1 MITRTID
8 RNFANMRLDRFLRKA
23 FPEESLSVF
32 FAVIRK
38 KKVRVNGVVGKANQ
52 MLVEG
57 DVVNIYENF
66 KSVKEDD
73 KCVGRESRQ
82 SSLGHDRDQH
92 LELEQSDNLKTKD
105 ERETQSDNPKTKDE
119 SSLKGEGLPLASAAE
134 AAPATP
140 SSGDTPQRPEAR
152 NATGFAKNKSTWG
165 VSDERRKTKDERLSS
180 WGAKELDFIIQTE
193 DYVIVNKPSGL
204 ASQPGSGTRPGESL
218 VEYLWEWGKREG
230 LDFKPTIAH
239 RLDQETSGMIIAA
252 LHGDTLRDFTRL
264 IREHEVDKYYFALI
278 KGNLKKDRGT
288 INESLLRTDN
298 AKGSKMLVGQDSD
311 KAKEAITHYRVKQ
324 HYEGYDLVKI
334 KLETGRMHQIRAHF
348 ASIGHPLLGDTR
360 YGDFALNREVKKQ
373 FGLNRL
379 FLHSCRLEFD
389 WEGEHKV
396 FDCPLPKE
404 LQNVIKQL
412 KPLRIER
419 PENNFEKSRR
429 RR

>member
-52 MLVEG
+52 MLIEG

-66 KSVKEDD
+66 KSVEAD
-73 KCVGRESRQ
+73 ESGSTNST
-82 SSLGHDRDQH
+82 SSTTLSLPERN
-92 LELEQSDNLKTKD
+92 LE
-105 ERETQSDNPKTKDE
+105 PKTI
-119 SSLKGEGLPLASAAE
+119 GIVEGPK
-134 AAPATP
+134 T
-140 SSGDTPQRPEAR
+140 
-152 NATGFAKNKSTWG
+152 TGFAKNKSTWG
-165 VSDERRKTKDERLSS
+165 KTATSAEKQAH
-180 WGAKELDFIIQTE
+180 WGAHELDFIIQTE

-218 VEYLWEWGKREG
+218 VEYLWEWGKKEG

-264 IREHEVDKYYFALI
+264 IREHEVDKYYFALV

-288 INESLLRTDN
+288 INESLLRTDS
-298 AKGSKMLVGQDSD
+298 AKGSKMLVGQEND
-311 KAKEAITHYRVKQ
+311 KAQTAITHYRVKQ

-404 LQNVIKQL
+404 LQNVINQL

>member
-66 KSVKEDD
+66 KSVSDETKMDPIAELQGDN
-73 KCVGRESRQ
+73 
-82 SSLGHDRDQH
+82 SLGNVILEGQSPDRIQEDF
-92 LELEQSDNLKTKD
+92 K
-105 ERETQSDNPKTKDE
+105 
-119 SSLKGEGLPLASAAE
+119 E
-134 AAPATP
+134 AANKP
-140 SSGDTPQRPEAR
+140 
-152 NATGFAKNKSTWG
+152 TGFAKNKSTWG
-165 VSDERRKTKDERLSS
+165 RHLTGAEKQAH
-180 WGAKELDFIIQTE
+180 WGAHELEFIVQTE

-218 VEYLWEWGKREG
+218 VEYLWEWGKKEC

-239 RLDQETSGMIIAA
+239 RLDQETSGLLIAA
-252 LHGDTLRDFTRL
+252 LHGDTLRDLTRL
-264 IREHEVDKYYFALI
+264 IREHEVDKFYFALV

-288 INESLLRTDN
+288 INESLLRTDS
-298 AKGSKMLVGQDSD
+298 AKGSKMLVGQDD
-311 KAKEAITHYRVKQ
+311 NKAQKAITHYRVKQ

-334 KLETGRMHQIRAHF
+334 ELETGRMHQIRAHF

-360 YGDFALNREVKKQ
+360 YGDFALNREVKKL

-389 WEGEHKV
+389 WQGEHKV
-396 FDCPLPKE
+396 YDCPLPKE

-412 KPLRIER
+412 KPIHFER
-419 PENNFEKSRR
+419 PENNFQRSRR
-429 RR
+429 R

>member
-32 FAVIRK
+32 FAVIRT

-66 KSVKEDD
+66 KSVS
-73 KCVGRESRQ
+73 ES
-82 SSLGHDRDQH
+82 
-92 LELEQSDNLKTKD
+92 D
-105 ERETQSDNPKTKDE
+105 ERRETRDE
-119 SSLKGEGLPLASAAE
+119 RNIKGESLPLASAAE

-140 SSGDTPQRPEAR
+140 SSGATPQRPDAK

-165 VSDERRKTKDERLSS
+165 RHLTGAEKQAH
-180 WGAKELDFIIQTE
+180 WGAHELDLIVQTE

-218 VEYLWEWGKREG
+218 VEYLWEWGRSEG

-239 RLDQETSGMIIAA
+239 RLDQETSGLIIAA
-252 LHGDTLRDFTRL
+252 LHGDTLRDFTRM
-264 IREHEVDKYYFALI
+264 IREHVVDKFYFALV

-288 INESLLRTDN
+288 ISESLLRTDS
-298 AKGSKMLVGQDSD
+298 AKGSKMLVGQDD
-311 KAKEAITHYRVKQ
+311 ENAQKAITHYRVKQ

-389 WEGEHKV
+389 WQGEHKV

-404 LQNVIKQL
+404 LRDVIKQL
-412 KPLRIER
+412 KPMRYER
-419 PENNFEKSRR
+419 PENNFERSRR
-429 RR
+429 R

>member
-66 KSVKEDD
+66 KSVSEDD
-73 KCVGRESRQ
+73 K
-82 SSLGHDRDQH
+82 
-92 LELEQSDNLKTKD
+92 
-105 ERETQSDNPKTKDE
+105 
-119 SSLKGEGLPLASAAE
+119 KGESLPLASAAE

-140 SSGDTPQRPEAR
+140 SSGDTPQRPDAK

-165 VSDERRKTKDERLSS
+165 RHLTGAEKQAH
-180 WGAKELDFIIQTE
+180 WGAHELDLVVQTE

-218 VEYLWEWGKREG
+218 VEYLWEWGRNEG

-239 RLDQETSGMIIAA
+239 RLDQETSGLIIAA
-252 LHGDTLRDFTRL
+252 LHGDTLRDFTRM
-264 IREHEVDKYYFALI
+264 IREHVVDKFYFALV

-288 INESLLRTDN
+288 ISESLLRTDS
-298 AKGSKMLVGQDSD
+298 AKGSKMLVGQDD
-311 KAKEAITHYRVKQ
+311 ENAQKAITHYRVKQ

-389 WEGEHKV
+389 WQGEHKV

-404 LQNVIKQL
+404 LRDVIKQL
-412 KPLRIER
+412 KPMRYER
-419 PENNFEKSRR
+419 PENNFQRSRR
-429 RR
+429 

>member
-66 KSVKEDD
+66 KSVSEI
-73 KCVGRESRQ
+73 
-82 SSLGHDRDQH
+82 
-92 LELEQSDNLKTKD
+92 
-105 ERETQSDNPKTKDE
+105 DE
-119 SSLKGEGLPLASAAE
+119 SSSKGEGLPLASAAE

-165 VSDERRKTKDERLSS
+165 KAATAAQKQAH
-180 WGAKELDFIIQTE
+180 WGAHELDFIIQTE

-288 INESLLRTDN
+288 INESLLRTDS
-298 AKGSKMLVGQDSD
+298 AKGSKMLVGQEND
-311 KAKEAITHYRVKQ
+311 KAQEAITHYRVKQ

-334 KLETGRMHQIRAHF
+334 QLETGRMHQIRAHF

-404 LQNVIKQL
+404 LQNIIKQL

-419 PENNFEKSRR
+419 PENNFQRSRR
-429 RR
+429 R

>member
-66 KSVKEDD
+66 KSVSDETKMDPITELQGDNNLNNVILEGQSPDRIQEDF
-73 KCVGRESRQ
+73 K
-82 SSLGHDRDQH
+82 
-92 LELEQSDNLKTKD
+92 
-105 ERETQSDNPKTKDE
+105 
-119 SSLKGEGLPLASAAE
+119 E
-134 AAPATP
+134 AANKP
-140 SSGDTPQRPEAR
+140 
-152 NATGFAKNKSTWG
+152 TGFAKNKSTWG
-165 VSDERRKTKDERLSS
+165 RHLTGAEKQAH
-180 WGAKELDFIIQTE
+180 WGAHELEFIVQTE

-218 VEYLWEWGKREG
+218 VEYLWEWGKKEC

-239 RLDQETSGMIIAA
+239 RLDQETSGLLIAA
-252 LHGDTLRDFTRL
+252 LHGDTLRDLTRL
-264 IREHEVDKYYFALI
+264 IREHEVDKFYFALV

-288 INESLLRTDN
+288 INESLLRTDS
-298 AKGSKMLVGQDSD
+298 AKGSKMLVGQDD
-311 KAKEAITHYRVKQ
+311 NKAQKAITHYRVKQ

-334 KLETGRMHQIRAHF
+334 ELETGRMHQIRAHF

-360 YGDFALNREVKKQ
+360 YGDFALNREVKKL

-389 WEGEHKV
+389 WQGEHKV
-396 FDCPLPKE
+396 YDCPLPKE

-412 KPLRIER
+412 KPIHFER
-419 PENNFEKSRR
+419 PENNFQKSHHK
-429 RR
+429 

>member
-66 KSVKEDD
+66 KSVEA
-73 KCVGRESRQ
+73 
-82 SSLGHDRDQH
+82 
-92 LELEQSDNLKTKD
+92 
-105 ERETQSDNPKTKDE
+105 DE
-119 SSLKGEGLPLASAAE
+119 SGSASSPTLIKPHE
-134 AAPATP
+134 PV
-140 SSGDTPQRPEAR
+140 E
-152 NATGFAKNKSTWG
+152 GFAKNKSTWG
-165 VSDERRKTKDERLSS
+165 KTATSAEKQAH
-180 WGAKELDFIIQTE
+180 WGAHELDFIIQTE

-204 ASQPGSGTRPGESL
+204 ASQPGSSTRPGESL
-218 VEYLWEWGKREG
+218 VEYLWEWGKKEG

-264 IREHEVDKYYFALI
+264 IREHEVDKYYFALV

-288 INESLLRTDN
+288 INESLLRTDS
-298 AKGSKMLVGQDSD
+298 AKGSKMLVGQESD
-311 KAKEAITHYRVKQ
+311 KAQKAITHYRVKQ

-404 LQNVIKQL
+404 LQNVINQL

>member
-52 MLVEG
+52 MLAEG

-66 KSVKEDD
+66 KSVNEDE
-73 KCVGRESRQ
+73 CG
-82 SSLGHDRDQH
+82 
-92 LELEQSDNLKTKD
+92 
-105 ERETQSDNPKTKDE
+105 
-119 SSLKGEGLPLASAAE
+119 LKGEGLPLASAAE

-140 SSGDTPQRPEAR
+140 SSGDTSPQRPDAK
-152 NATGFAKNKSTWG
+152 ATGFVKNKSTWG
-165 VSDERRKTKDERLSS
+165 RALTGAEKQAH
-180 WGAKELDFIIQTE
+180 WGAHELDLIVQTE
-193 DYVIVNKPSGL
+193 DYVVVNKPSGL

-218 VEYLWEWGKREG
+218 VEYLWEWGRNEG

-239 RLDQETSGMIIAA
+239 RLDQETSGLLVAA
-252 LHGDTLRDFTRL
+252 LHGDTLRDLTRL
-264 IREHEVDKYYFALI
+264 IREHEVEKFYFALV

-288 INESLLRTDN
+288 ISESLLRTDS
-298 AKGSKMLVGQDSD
+298 AKGSKMLVGQDD
-311 KAKEAITHYRVKQ
+311 EKAQKAITHYRVKQ

-389 WEGEHKV
+389 WNGEHKV

-404 LQNVIKQL
+404 LRNVIKQL
-412 KPLRIER
+412 KPIHYEH

-429 RR
+429 R

>member
-66 KSVKEDD
+66 KSVEADD
-73 KCVGRESRQ
+73 SGSA
-82 SSLGHDRDQH
+82 SSPTLIKPH
-92 LELEQSDNLKTKD
+92 EPVK
-105 ERETQSDNPKTKDE
+105 
-119 SSLKGEGLPLASAAE
+119 
-134 AAPATP
+134 
-140 SSGDTPQRPEAR
+140 
-152 NATGFAKNKSTWG
+152 GFAKNKSTWG
-165 VSDERRKTKDERLSS
+165 KTATSAEKQAH
-180 WGAKELDFIIQTE
+180 WGAHELDFIIQTE

-218 VEYLWEWGKREG
+218 VEYLWEWGKKEG

-264 IREHEVDKYYFALI
+264 IREHEVDKYYFALV

-288 INESLLRTDN
+288 INESLLRTDS
-298 AKGSKMLVGQDSD
+298 AKGSKMLVGQEND
-311 KAKEAITHYRVKQ
+311 KAQTAITHYRVKQ

-360 YGDFALNREVKKQ
+360 YGDFALNREVKKL

-379 FLHSCRLEFD
+379 LLHSCRLEFD

-404 LQNVIKQL
+404 LQNVINQL

>member
-66 KSVKEDD
+66 KSVSEDD
-73 KCVGRESRQ
+73 K
-82 SSLGHDRDQH
+82 
-92 LELEQSDNLKTKD
+92 
-105 ERETQSDNPKTKDE
+105 
-119 SSLKGEGLPLASAAE
+119 KGESLPLASAAE

-140 SSGDTPQRPEAR
+140 SSGDTPQRPDAKS
-152 NATGFAKNKSTWG
+152 ATGFAKNKSTWG
-165 VSDERRKTKDERLSS
+165 RHLTGAEKQAH
-180 WGAKELDFIIQTE
+180 WGAHELDLVVQTE

-218 VEYLWEWGKREG
+218 VEYLWEWGRNEG

-239 RLDQETSGMIIAA
+239 RLDQETSGLIIAA
-252 LHGDTLRDFTRL
+252 LHGDTLRDFTRM
-264 IREHEVDKYYFALI
+264 IREHVVDKFYFALV

-288 INESLLRTDN
+288 ISESLLRTDS
-298 AKGSKMLVGQDSD
+298 AKGSKMLVGQDD
-311 KAKEAITHYRVKQ
+311 ENAQKAITHYRVKQ

-360 YGDFALNREVKKQ
+360 YGDFALNREVKKL

-389 WEGEHKV
+389 WQGEHKV

-404 LQNVIKQL
+404 LRDVIKQL
-412 KPLRIER
+412 KPMRYER
-419 PENNFEKSRR
+419 PENNFERSRR
-429 RR
+429 R

>member
-38 KKVRVNGVVGKANQ
+38 KKVRVNGVIGKANQ

-66 KSVKEDD
+66 KSV
-73 KCVGRESRQ
+73 GST
-82 SSLGHDRDQH
+82 SSPTLTG
-92 LELEQSDNLKTKD
+92 E
-105 ERETQSDNPKTKDE
+105 ERNT
-119 SSLKGEGLPLASAAE
+119 KGESLPLA
-134 AAPATP
+134 
-140 SSGDTPQRPEAR
+140 SSGDTPPKGGHAHISAEALSGQRPQRPDAKS
-152 NATGFAKNKSTWG
+152 ATGFAKNKSTWG
-165 VSDERRKTKDERLSS
+165 RHLTGAEKQAH
-180 WGAKELDFIIQTE
+180 WGAHELDLVVQTE

-218 VEYLWEWGKREG
+218 VEYLWEWGRSEG

-239 RLDQETSGMIIAA
+239 RLDQETSGLIIAA
-252 LHGDTLRDFTRL
+252 LHGDTLRDFTRM
-264 IREHEVDKYYFALI
+264 IREHVVDKFYFALV

-288 INESLLRTDN
+288 ISESLLRTDS
-298 AKGSKMLVGQDSD
+298 AKGSKMLVGKDDENAQ
-311 KAKEAITHYRVKQ
+311 KAITHYRVKQ

-389 WEGEHKV
+389 WQGEHKV

-404 LQNVIKQL
+404 LRDVIKQL
-412 KPLRIER
+412 KPMRYER
-419 PENNFEKSRR
+419 H
-429 RR
+429 

>member
-66 KSVKEDD
+66 KSVSDD
-73 KCVGRESRQ
+73 
-82 SSLGHDRDQH
+82 DQ
-92 LELEQSDNLKTKD
+92 
-105 ERETQSDNPKTKDE
+105 
-119 SSLKGEGLPLASAAE
+119 KGESLPLASAAE

-140 SSGDTPQRPEAR
+140 SSGDTPQRPDAKS
-152 NATGFAKNKSTWG
+152 ATGFAKNKSTWG
-165 VSDERRKTKDERLSS
+165 RHLTGAEKQAH
-180 WGAKELDFIIQTE
+180 WGAHELDLVVQTE

-218 VEYLWEWGKREG
+218 VEYLWEWGRNEG

-239 RLDQETSGMIIAA
+239 RLDQETSGLIIAA
-252 LHGDTLRDFTRL
+252 LHGDTLRDFTRM
-264 IREHEVDKYYFALI
+264 IREHVVDKFYFALV

-288 INESLLRTDN
+288 ISESLLRTDS
-298 AKGSKMLVGQDSD
+298 AKGSKMLVSQDD
-311 KAKEAITHYRVKQ
+311 ENAQKAITHYRVKQ

-360 YGDFALNREVKKQ
+360 YGDFALNREVKKL

-389 WEGEHKV
+389 WQGEHKV

-404 LQNVIKQL
+404 LRDVIKQL
-412 KPLRIER
+412 KPMRYER
-419 PENNFEKSRR
+419 PENNFQRSRR
-429 RR
+429 

>member
-8 RNFANMRLDRFLRKA
+8 RNFANMRLDRYLRKA
-23 FPEESLSVF
+23 FPDESLSVF

-52 MLVEG
+52 MLAEG

-66 KSVKEDD
+66 KSV
-73 KCVGRESRQ
+73 GST
-82 SSLGHDRDQH
+82 SSPTLTG
-92 LELEQSDNLKTKD
+92 E
-105 ERETQSDNPKTKDE
+105 ERNT
-119 SSLKGEGLPLASAAE
+119 KGESLPLASAAE

-140 SSGDTPQRPEAR
+140 SSGATPPKGGHAHVSAEALSGQRPQRPEAKT
-152 NATGFAKNKSTWG
+152 AAGFAKNKSTWG
-165 VSDERRKTKDERLSS
+165 KSATAAQKQAH
-180 WGAKELDFIIQTE
+180 WGAHELDFVIQTE

-218 VEYLWEWGKREG
+218 VEYLWEWGRNEG

-288 INESLLRTDN
+288 INESLLRTDS
-298 AKGSKMLVGQDSD
+298 AKGSKMLVGQDDD
-311 KAKEAITHYRVKQ
+311 KAQEAITHYRVKQ

-389 WEGEHKV
+389 WQGEHKV

-404 LQNVIKQL
+404 LQSVIRQL
-412 KPLRIER
+412 KPLHIER
-419 PENNFEKSRR
+419 PENNFQRQRR
-429 RR
+429 R

>member
-66 KSVKEDD
+66 KSVS
-73 KCVGRESRQ
+73 ES
-82 SSLGHDRDQH
+82 
-92 LELEQSDNLKTKD
+92 D
-105 ERETQSDNPKTKDE
+105 ERRETRDE
-119 SSLKGEGLPLASAAE
+119 RNIKGESLPLASAAE

-140 SSGDTPQRPEAR
+140 SSGDTPQRPDAKS
-152 NATGFAKNKSTWG
+152 ATGFAKNKSTWG
-165 VSDERRKTKDERLSS
+165 HHLTGAEKQAH
-180 WGAKELDFIIQTE
+180 WGAHELDLVVQTE

-218 VEYLWEWGKREG
+218 VEYLWEWGRNEG

-239 RLDQETSGMIIAA
+239 RLDQETSGLIIAA
-252 LHGDTLRDFTRL
+252 LHGDTLRDFTRM
-264 IREHEVDKYYFALI
+264 IREHVVDKFYFALV

-288 INESLLRTDN
+288 ISESLLRTDS
-298 AKGSKMLVGQDSD
+298 AKGSKMLVGQDD
-311 KAKEAITHYRVKQ
+311 ENAQKAITHYRVKQ

-360 YGDFALNREVKKQ
+360 YGDFALNREVKKL

-389 WEGEHKV
+389 WQGEHKV

-404 LQNVIKQL
+404 LRDVIKQL
-412 KPLRIER
+412 KPMRYER
-419 PENNFEKSRR
+419 PENNFQRSRR
-429 RR
+429 

>member
-8 RNFANMRLDRFLRKA
+8 RNFANMRLDRYLRKA
-23 FPEESLSVF
+23 FPDESLSVF

-52 MLVEG
+52 MLAEG

-66 KSVKEDD
+66 KSVN
-73 KCVGRESRQ
+73 ES
-82 SSLGHDRDQH
+82 
-92 LELEQSDNLKTKD
+92 D
-105 ERETQSDNPKTKDE
+105 ERRETRDE
-119 SSLKGEGLPLASAAE
+119 RNINGESLPLASAAE

-140 SSGDTPQRPEAR
+140 SSGATPQRPEAKT
-152 NATGFAKNKSTWG
+152 AAGFAKNKSTWG
-165 VSDERRKTKDERLSS
+165 KSATAAQKQAH
-180 WGAKELDFIIQTE
+180 WGAHELDFVIQTE

-218 VEYLWEWGKREG
+218 VEYLWEWGRDEG

-288 INESLLRTDN
+288 INESLLRTDS
-298 AKGSKMLVGQDSD
+298 AKGSKMLVGQDDD
-311 KAKEAITHYRVKQ
+311 KAQEAITHYRVKQ

-389 WEGEHKV
+389 WQGEHKV

-404 LQNVIKQL
+404 LQSVIRQL
-412 KPLRIER
+412 KPLHIER
-419 PENNFEKSRR
+419 PENNFQRSRR
-429 RR
+429 R

>member
-66 KSVKEDD
+66 KSVSEDD
-73 KCVGRESRQ
+73 K
-82 SSLGHDRDQH
+82 
-92 LELEQSDNLKTKD
+92 
-105 ERETQSDNPKTKDE
+105 
-119 SSLKGEGLPLASAAE
+119 KGESLPLASAAE

-140 SSGDTPQRPEAR
+140 SSGDTPQRPDAR
-152 NATGFAKNKSTWG
+152 SATGFAKNKSTWG
-165 VSDERRKTKDERLSS
+165 RHLTGAEKQAH
-180 WGAKELDFIIQTE
+180 WGAHELDLVVQTE

-218 VEYLWEWGKREG
+218 VEYLWEWGRNEG

-239 RLDQETSGMIIAA
+239 RLDQETSGLIIAA
-252 LHGDTLRDFTRL
+252 LHGDTLRDFTRM
-264 IREHEVDKYYFALI
+264 IREHVVDKFYFALV

-288 INESLLRTDN
+288 ISESLLRTDS
-298 AKGSKMLVGQDSD
+298 AKGSKMLVGQDD
-311 KAKEAITHYRVKQ
+311 ENAQKAITHYRVKQ

-360 YGDFALNREVKKQ
+360 YGDFALNREVKKL

-389 WEGEHKV
+389 WQGEHKV

-404 LQNVIKQL
+404 LRDVIKQL
-412 KPLRIER
+412 KPMRYER
-419 PENNFEKSRR
+419 PENNFQRSRR
-429 RR
+429 

>member
-23 FPEESLSVF
+23 FPDESLSVF

-52 MLVEG
+52 ILVEG

-66 KSVKEDD
+66 KSVS
-73 KCVGRESRQ
+73 ES
-82 SSLGHDRDQH
+82 
-92 LELEQSDNLKTKD
+92 D
-105 ERETQSDNPKTKDE
+105 ERQETRDE
-119 SSLKGEGLPLASAAE
+119 RNIKGESLPLAPAAD

-140 SSGDTPQRPEAR
+140 SSGDTLPKGGHTHISAEALSGQRPQRPDMK

-165 VSDERRKTKDERLSS
+165 ISDERRGSTGSPTLTRDERLSS

-218 VEYLWEWGKREG
+218 VEYLWEWGKKEC

-264 IREHEVDKYYFALI
+264 IREHKVDKYYFALI

-288 INESLLRTDN
+288 INESLLRTDS
-298 AKGSKMLVGQDSD
+298 AKGSKMLVGQEND
-311 KAKEAITHYRVKQ
+311 KAQTAITHYRVKQ

-334 KLETGRMHQIRAHF
+334 QLETGRMHQIRAHF

-389 WEGEHKV
+389 WQGEHKV

-404 LQNVIKQL
+404 LQSVIKQL

-419 PENNFEKSRR
+419 PENNFQRQRR
-429 RR
+429 R

>member
-66 KSVKEDD
+66 KSVSDETKMDPITELQGDNNLNNVILEGQSPDRIQEDF
-73 KCVGRESRQ
+73 K
-82 SSLGHDRDQH
+82 
-92 LELEQSDNLKTKD
+92 
-105 ERETQSDNPKTKDE
+105 
-119 SSLKGEGLPLASAAE
+119 E
-134 AAPATP
+134 AANKP
-140 SSGDTPQRPEAR
+140 
-152 NATGFAKNKSTWG
+152 TGFAKNKSTWG
-165 VSDERRKTKDERLSS
+165 RHLTGAEKQAH
-180 WGAKELDFIIQTE
+180 WGAHELEFIVQTE

-218 VEYLWEWGKREG
+218 VEYLWEWGKKEG
-230 LDFKPTIAH
+230 LNFKPTIAH

-264 IREHEVDKYYFALI
+264 IREHEVDKFYFALV

-288 INESLLRTDN
+288 INESLLRTDS
-298 AKGSKMLVGQDSD
+298 AKGSKMLVGQESD
-311 KAKEAITHYRVKQ
+311 KAQKAITHYRVKQ

-334 KLETGRMHQIRAHF
+334 ELETGRMHQIRAHF

-360 YGDFALNREVKKQ
+360 YGDFALNREVKKL

-389 WEGEHKV
+389 WQGEHKV
-396 FDCPLPKE
+396 YDCPLPKE

-412 KPLRIER
+412 KPLHIER